1 LKGKQKH
8 KSKEKSKAKHKVQDI
23 TTITTSE
30 AIEQP
35 ASASSSAKEPDASVL
50 NTPTNANTS
59 GANTSGADA
68 KAAAA
73 EPFMSLVRELV
84 HTYQAF
90 SRYSE
95 QHVRELGLTPSQFE
109 VIATLG
115 NNPGLSMK
123 EIGDRTLITKGTLT
137 GVVDRLEQKDLLRRE
152 VPEGNRRSFTIV
164 LTAAGEDCFNQVFTA
179 HIAYLKERF
188 NNLSPADMTQI
199 QSALTQLKALF

>member
-1 LKGKQKH
+1 M
-8 KSKEKSKAKHKVQDI
+8 
-23 TTITTSE
+23 
-30 AIEQP
+30 P
-35 ASASSSAKEPDASVL
+35 AHRQHNGNLPEPQSNLV
-50 NTPTNANTS
+50 NE
-59 GANTSGADA
+59 A

-73 EPFMSLVRELV
+73 EPFMALVQELV

-95 QHVRELGLTPSQFE
+95 QHIRELGLTPSQFD

-115 NNPGLSMK
+115 NTGGLSMK

-164 LTAAGEDCFNQVFTA
+164 LTPAGKECFDQAFTA
-179 HIAYLKERF
+179 HIAYLKQRF
-188 NNLSPADMTQI
+188 QDLEPSELAQI
-199 QSALTQLKALF
+199 QTALARLKTIF